1 MAFWAA
7 AGAVMGKVA
16 ETAEVAEA
24 AVSKTVET
32 VAETAVK
39 ASDCLPQNL
48 TVFSDLSKSLLDRIN
63 PFSSIDNPLFSKLED
78 RIRHTPRE
86 GNDGKWSGGELLRG
100 NSKWIPSDAK
110 LKERLA
116 KYGQDGIDFKN
127 GVADFSKVSEQTVDI
142 DGMTIDRLKNNFP
155 KADAKCAEAWNKEM
169 RDGRNNWTADQVKQ
183 YRHENT
189 LSWHERSDMK
199 HCDLVSKD
207 IHQNVGHT
215 GGVYECKLR
224 DGVDVRSKFD
234 V

>member
-63 PFSSIDNPLFSKLED
+63 PFSSIDNPLFSKLTA
-78 RIRHTPRE
+78 RIKHTPVE
-86 GNDGKWSGGELLRG
+86 GRGGHWLGERG
-100 NSKWIPSDAK
+100 NSKWIPAEAK
-110 LKERLA
+110 AKEALA
-116 KYGQDGIDFKN
+116 KSGQDGIYFKN
-127 GVADFSKVSEQTVDI
+127 GVADFSKVSEQTVEI

-183 YRHENT
+183 YRHENN

-207 IHQNVGHT
+207 IHGEIRHS
-215 GGVYECKLR
+215 GGVYECKIR

>member
-39 ASDCLPQNL
+39 ASDCLPQNM

-63 PFSSIDNPLFSKLED
+63 PFSSIDNPLFSKLTA
-78 RIRHTPRE
+78 RIKHTPVE
-86 GNDGKWSGGELLRG
+86 GRGGHWLGERG
-100 NSKWIPSDAK
+100 NSKWIPAEAK
-110 LKERLA
+110 AKEALA
-116 KYGQDGIDFKN
+116 KSGQDGIYFKN
-127 GVADFSKVSEQTVDI
+127 GVADFSKVSEQTVEI

-183 YRHENT
+183 YRHENN

-199 HCDLVSKD
+199 HCDLVSRD
-207 IHQNVGHT
+207 IHGEIRHS
-215 GGVYECKLR
+215 GGVYECKIR

>member
-1 MAFWAA
+1 MAIWAA

-63 PFSSIDNPLFSKLED
+63 PFSSIDNPLFSKLTA
-78 RIRHTPRE
+78 RIKHTPVE
-86 GNDGKWSGGELLRG
+86 GRGGHWLGERG
-100 NSKWIPSDAK
+100 NSKWIPAEAK
-110 LKERLA
+110 AKEALA
-116 KYGQDGIDFKN
+116 KSGQDGIYFKN
-127 GVADFSKVSEQTVDI
+127 GVADFSKVSEQTVEI

-183 YRHENT
+183 YRHENN

-207 IHQNVGHT
+207 IHGEIRHS
-215 GGVYECKLR
+215 GGVYECKIR

>member
-78 RIRHTPRE
+78 RIKYTPRE
-86 GNDGKWSGGELLRG
+86 GNGGKWSGGELLRG
-100 NSKWIPSDAK
+100 KSKWIPSDAK

-127 GVADFSKVSEQTVDI
+127 GVADFSKVSEQTVEI

-183 YRHENT
+183 YRHENN

-207 IHQNVGHT
+207 IHGEIRHS
-215 GGVYECKLR
+215 GGVYECKIR

>member
-39 ASDCLPQNL
+39 ASDCLPQNM

-63 PFSSIDNPLFSKLED
+63 PFSSIDNPLFSKLTA
-78 RIRHTPRE
+78 RIKHTPVE
-86 GNDGKWSGGELLRG
+86 GRGGHWLGERG
-100 NSKWIPSDAK
+100 NSKWIPAEAK
-110 LKERLA
+110 AKEALA
-116 KYGQDGIDFKN
+116 KSGQDGIYFKN
-127 GVADFSKVSEQTVDI
+127 GVADFSKVSEQTVEI

-183 YRHENT
+183 YRHENN

-207 IHQNVGHT
+207 IHGEIRHS
-215 GGVYECKLR
+215 GGVYECKIR

>member
-63 PFSSIDNPLFSKLED
+63 PFSSIDNPLFSKLTA
-78 RIRHTPRE
+78 RIKHTPVE
-86 GNDGKWSGGELLRG
+86 GRGGHWLGERG
-100 NSKWIPSDAK
+100 NSKWIPAEAK
-110 LKERLA
+110 AKEALA
-116 KYGQDGIDFKN
+116 KSRQDGINFKN
-127 GVADFSKVSEQTVDI
+127 GVADFSKVSEQTVEI
-142 DGMTIDRLKNNFP
+142 DGMNIDRLGNNFP

-169 RDGRNNWTADQVKQ
+169 RDGRSNWTADQVKQ
-183 YRHENT
+183 YRHENN

-199 HCDLVSKD
+199 HCDLVSRD
-207 IHQNVGHT
+207 IHGEIRHS
-215 GGVYECKLR
+215 GGVSECRIR

>member
-39 ASDCLPQNL
+39 ASDCLPQNM

-63 PFSSIDNPLFSKLED
+63 PFSTIDNPLFSKLTA
-78 RIRHTPRE
+78 RIKHTPVE
-86 GNDGKWSGGELLRG
+86 GRGGHWLGERG
-100 NSKWIPSDAK
+100 NSKWIPAEAK
-110 LKERLA
+110 AKEALA
-116 KYGQDGIDFKN
+116 KSGQDGINFKN
-127 GVADFSKVSEQTVDI
+127 GVADFSKVSEQTVEI
-142 DGMTIDRLKNNFP
+142 DGMNIDRLGNNFP

-183 YRHENT
+183 YRHENN

-199 HCDLVSKD
+199 HCDLVSRD
-207 IHQNVGHT
+207 IHGEIRHS
-215 GGVYECKLR
+215 GGVYECKIR

>member
-63 PFSSIDNPLFSKLED
+63 PFGSIDNPLFSKLTA
-78 RIRHTPRE
+78 RLKHTPVE
-86 GNDGKWSGGELLRG
+86 GRGGHWLGERG
-100 NSKWIPSDAK
+100 NSKWIPAEAK
-110 LKERLA
+110 AKEALA
-116 KYGQDGIDFKN
+116 KSGQDGINFKN
-127 GVADFSKVSEQTVDI
+127 GVADFSKVSEQTVEI
-142 DGMTIDRLKNNFP
+142 DHMTELRSSNF
-155 KADAKCAEAWNKEM
+155 KQADTKCAEAWNKEM

-183 YRHENT
+183 YRHENN

-199 HCDLVSKD
+199 HCDLVSRD
-207 IHQNVGHT
+207 IHGEIRHS
-215 GGVYECKLR
+215 GGVYECKIR

>member
-1 MAFWAA
+1 MAIWAA

-63 PFSSIDNPLFSKLED
+63 PFSSIDNPLFSKLTA
-78 RIRHTPRE
+78 RIKHTPVE
-86 GNDGKWSGGELLRG
+86 GRGGHWLGERG
-100 NSKWIPSDAK
+100 NSKWIPAEAK
-110 LKERLA
+110 AKEALA
-116 KYGQDGIDFKN
+116 KSGQDGINFKN
-127 GVADFSKVSEQTVDI
+127 GVADFSKVSEQTVEI
-142 DGMTIDRLKNNFP
+142 DGMNIDRLGNNFP

-169 RDGRNNWTADQVKQ
+169 RDGRSNWTADQVKQ
-183 YRHENT
+183 YRHENN

-199 HCDLVSKD
+199 HCDLVSRD
-207 IHQNVGHT
+207 IHGEIRHS
-215 GGVYECKLR
+215 GGVYECKIR

>member
-1 MAFWAA
+1 MAIWAA

-63 PFSSIDNPLFSKLED
+63 PFSSIDNPLFSKLTA
-78 RIRHTPRE
+78 RIKHTPVE
-86 GNDGKWSGGELLRG
+86 GRGGHWLGERG
-100 NSKWIPSDAK
+100 NSKWIPAEAK
-110 LKERLA
+110 AKEALA
-116 KYGQDGIDFKN
+116 KSGQDGINFKN
-127 GVADFSKVSEQTVDI
+127 GVADFSKVSEQTVEI
-142 DGMTIDRLKNNFP
+142 DGMNIDRLGNNFP

-169 RDGRNNWTADQVKQ
+169 RDGRSNWTADQVKQ
-183 YRHENT
+183 YRHENN

-207 IHQNVGHT
+207 IHGEIRHS
-215 GGVYECKLR
+215 GGVYECKIR

>member
-63 PFSSIDNPLFSKLED
+63 PFSSIDNPLFSKLTA
-78 RIRHTPRE
+78 RIKHTPVE
-86 GNDGKWSGGELLRG
+86 GRGGHWLGERG
-100 NSKWIPSDAK
+100 NSKWIPAEAK
-110 LKERLA
+110 AKEALA
-116 KYGQDGIDFKN
+116 KSGQDGINFKN
-127 GVADFSKVSEQTVDI
+127 GVADFSKVSEQTVEI
-142 DGMTIDRLKNNFP
+142 DHMTELRSSNF
-155 KADAKCAEAWNKEM
+155 KQADTKCAEAWNKEM

-183 YRHENT
+183 YRHENN

-207 IHQNVGHT
+207 IHGEIRHS
-215 GGVYECKLR
+215 GGVYECKIR

>member
-7 AGAVMGKVA
+7 AGAVVGKVA

-24 AVSKTVET
+24 AVSKAVET

-63 PFSSIDNPLFSKLED
+63 PFSSIDNPLFSKLTA
-78 RIRHTPRE
+78 RIKHTPVE
-86 GNDGKWSGGELLRG
+86 GRGGHWLGERG
-100 NSKWIPSDAK
+100 NSKWIPAEAK
-110 LKERLA
+110 AKEALA
-116 KYGQDGIDFKN
+116 KSGQDGINFKN
-127 GVADFSKVSEQTVDI
+127 GVADFSKVSEQTVEI

-183 YRHENT
+183 YRHENN

-199 HCDLVSKD
+199 HCDLVSRD
-207 IHQNVGHT
+207 IHGEIRHS
-215 GGVYECKLR
+215 GGVYECKIR

>member
-39 ASDCLPQNL
+39 ASDCLPQNM

-63 PFSSIDNPLFSKLED
+63 PFSSIDNPLFSKLTA
-78 RIRHTPRE
+78 RIKHTPVE
-86 GNDGKWSGGELLRG
+86 GRGGHWLGERG
-100 NSKWIPSDAK
+100 NSKWIPAEAK
-110 LKERLA
+110 AKEALA
-116 KYGQDGIDFKN
+116 KSGQDGINFKN
-127 GVADFSKVSEQTVDI
+127 GVADFSKVSEQTVEI
-142 DGMTIDRLKNNFP
+142 DGMNIDRLGNNFP

-169 RDGRNNWTADQVKQ
+169 RDGRSNWTAEQVKQ
-183 YRHENT
+183 YRTDNK

-199 HCDLVSKD
+199 HCDLVSRD
-207 IHQNVGHT
+207 IHGEIRHS
-215 GGVYECKLR
+215 GGVYECKIR

>member
-63 PFSSIDNPLFSKLED
+63 PFSSIDNPLFSKLTA
-78 RIRHTPRE
+78 RIKHTPVE
-86 GNDGKWSGGELLRG
+86 GRGGHWLGERG
-100 NSKWIPSDAK
+100 NSKWIPAEAK
-110 LKERLA
+110 AKEALA
-116 KYGQDGIDFKN
+116 KSGQDGINFKN
-127 GVADFSKVSEQTVDI
+127 GVADFSKVSEQTVEI
-142 DGMTIDRLKNNFP
+142 DGMNIDRLGNNFP

-183 YRHENT
+183 YRHENN

-199 HCDLVSKD
+199 HCDLVSRD
-207 IHQNVGHT
+207 IHGEIRHS
-215 GGVYECKLR
+215 GGVYECKIR

>member
-63 PFSSIDNPLFSKLED
+63 PFSSIDNPLFSKLTA
-78 RIRHTPRE
+78 RIKHTPVE
-86 GNDGKWSGGELLRG
+86 GRGGHWLGERG
-100 NSKWIPSDAK
+100 NSKWIPAEAK
-110 LKERLA
+110 AKEALA
-116 KYGQDGIDFKN
+116 KSGQDGIYFKN
-127 GVADFSKVSEQTVDI
+127 GVADFSKVSEQTVEI

-183 YRHENT
+183 YRHENN

-199 HCDLVSKD
+199 HCDLVSRD
-207 IHQNVGHT
+207 IHGEIRHS
-215 GGVYECKLR
+215 GGVYECKIR

>member
-16 ETAEVAEA
+16 ETTAEVAETS
-24 AVSKTVET
+24 AVKAVET

-39 ASDCLPQNL
+39 ASDLLPQNL
-48 TVFSDLSKSLLDRIN
+48 TFFSDLSKSLLDRIN
-63 PFSSIDNPLFSKLED
+63 PFSSIDNPLFSKLTD
-78 RIRHTPRE
+78 RIKNTPIE
-86 GNDGKWSGGELLRG
+86 GNGGRWLGERG
-100 NSKWIPSDAK
+100 QSKWIPSDAK
-110 LKERLA
+110 VKEKLA

-127 GVADFSKVSEQTVDI
+127 GVADFSKVSEQTVEI
-142 DGMTIDRLKNNFP
+142 DGMNIDRLGNNFP

-169 RDGRNNWTADQVKQ
+169 RDGRSNWTADQVKQ
-183 YRHENT
+183 YRHENN

>member
-39 ASDCLPQNL
+39 ASDCLPQNM

-63 PFSSIDNPLFSKLED
+63 PFSTIDNPLFSKLTA
-78 RIRHTPRE
+78 RIKHTPVE
-86 GNDGKWSGGELLRG
+86 GS
-100 NSKWIPSDAK
+100 SKWIPAEAK
-110 LKERLA
+110 AKEALA
-116 KYGQDGIDFKN
+116 KSGQDGINFKN
-127 GVADFSKVSEQTVDI
+127 GVADFSKVSEQTVEI
-142 DGMTIDRLKNNFP
+142 DGMNIDRLGNNFP

-169 RDGRNNWTADQVKQ
+169 RDGRSNWTADQVKQ
-183 YRHENT
+183 YRTDNK

-199 HCDLVSKD
+199 HCDLVSRD
-207 IHQNVGHT
+207 IHGKIRHS
-215 GGVYECKLR
+215 GGVYECGIR

>member
-63 PFSSIDNPLFSKLED
+63 PFSTIDNPLFSKLTA
-78 RIRHTPRE
+78 RIKHTPVE
-86 GNDGKWSGGELLRG
+86 GRGGHWLGERG
-100 NSKWIPSDAK
+100 NSKWIPAEAK
-110 LKERLA
+110 AKEALA
-116 KYGQDGIDFKN
+116 KSGQDGINFKN
-127 GVADFSKVSEQTVDI
+127 GVADFSKVSEQT
-142 DGMTIDRLKNNFP
+142 NFP

-169 RDGRNNWTADQVKQ
+169 RDGRSNWTADQVKQ
-183 YRHENT
+183 YRHENN

-207 IHQNVGHT
+207 IHGEIRHS
-215 GGVYECKLR
+215 GGVYECKIR

>member
-1 MAFWAA
+1 MFD
-7 AGAVMGKVA
+7 
-16 ETAEVAEA
+16 
-24 AVSKTVET
+24 SFC
-32 VAETAVK
+32 
-39 ASDCLPQNL
+39 S
-48 TVFSDLSKSLLDRIN
+48 SLLCQLLLYKI
-63 PFSSIDNPLFSKLED
+63 K
-78 RIRHTPRE
+78 
-86 GNDGKWSGGELLRG
+86 GNGGKWSGGELLRG

-127 GVADFSKVSEQTVDI
+127 GVADFSKVSEQTVEI

-169 RDGRNNWTADQVKQ
+169 RDGRSNWTADQVKQ
-183 YRHENT
+183 YRHENN

-199 HCDLVSKD
+199 HCDLVSRD
-207 IHQNVGHT
+207 IHGEIRHS
-215 GGVYECKLR
+215 GGVSECRIR